1 MFASEAVR
9 PAPAI
14 PSQPLAWP
22 VIGARRNLFGTSLG
36 AEGDVRALQ
45 QIGTKLRVTR
55 SKTIFNEGDPAEN
68 AYKVVSGAVRLC
80 KHMADGRRQIAQFA
94 FPGDFVSFMEGSE
107 HNFTAEAVTDVVLM
121 CYPQRQIDKLGA
133 QKPSVRDRFLTLMC
147 QRVCDMQNHLMV
159 LGRQTAKERVAS
171 FLLVLLDRIGFE
183 EDDILDVSMSRQDI
197 ADHLGMSVET
207 VSRVLAQ
214 LQHGGI
220 VAALRSG
227 IELRDR
233 VALRDLACESRH

>member
-1 MFASEAVR
+1 MFIAQAVR
-9 PAPAI
+9 PTATS

-22 VIGARRNLFGTSLG
+22 VVGTRRSMFGTSLG
-36 AEGDVRALQ
+36 AEDDVRALQ

-55 SKTIFNEGDPAEN
+55 GKTIFNEGDPAEN

-94 FPGDFVSFMEGSE
+94 FPGDFVSFMEVGE
-107 HNFTAEAVTDVVLM
+107 HNFTAEAVSDVVLM

-147 QRVCDMQNHLMV
+147 QRVYDMQNHLMV

-183 EDDILDVSMSRQDI
+183 EDDLLDVPMSRQDI
-197 ADHLGMSVET
+197 ADNLGLTIETVCRTLSEFKRAGIIDIPNQRQLHLMDVET
-207 VSRVLAQ
+207 LQALAA
-214 LQHGGI
+214 G
-220 VAALRSG
+220 
-227 IELRDR
+227 ED
-233 VALRDLACESRH
+233 